1 VTVAGDMDNDGY
13 VNGSVINTPQ
23 TFHLPQTGAA
33 GVILLPL
40 IGMGAMAGAA
50 ITLRRKAQSNN

>member
-1 VTVAGDMDNDGY
+1 MDNDGY